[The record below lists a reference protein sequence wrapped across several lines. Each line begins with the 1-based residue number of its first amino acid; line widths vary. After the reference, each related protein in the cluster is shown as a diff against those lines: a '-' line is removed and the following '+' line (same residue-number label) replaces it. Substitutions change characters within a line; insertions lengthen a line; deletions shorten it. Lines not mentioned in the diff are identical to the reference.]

1 LSISYPIK
9 LKGDLRQTMLRTLRK
24 NMKFIIILMVAFFGI
39 SIFYGLGRYRS
50 SGGGKRTYYI
60 AEVNESGI
68 ASDQLQNAFLNAIS
82 RYDDTTLSSLD
93 QSAIVSFKKNILD
106 QLINYEL
113 FYQQAQKEKVKIS
126 NDEINLEIDKIKDN
140 FSSPEEFDEVL
151 KANNITLVRLKEDI
165 KRQLMINSILEET
178 RNQVSI
184 SDEELLEYY
193 NENKDSFL
201 EPEQVHARHILLE
214 TEEEANN
221 LLQQLKE
228 GLTDFAE
235 LAKEKSIGP
244 SAPSGGDLGF
254 FTRGQMVKEF
264 EDAAFSLEPGK
275 ISGVV
280 QTQFGYHIIKCE
292 EKKEEYSPTF
302 EEAKERIINILR
314 SQRENEAITA
324 LTSKLKEE
332 ANIVINYDFDAEI
345 ESLKS
350 SAEESQTPESTE
362 QLTSEEETVSEE
374 ATETEE
380 VDDTSKDN

>member
-1 LSISYPIK
+1 
-9 LKGDLRQTMLRTLRK
+9 
-24 NMKFIIILMVAFFGI
+24 MKTILIVVIAAFGI
-39 SIFYGLGRYRS
+39 SIFYGLGQYRS
-50 SGGGKRTYYI
+50 SGGQKRTYYI

-68 ASDQLQNAFLNAIS
+68 TSDQLQSAFLNAIS
-82 RYDDTTLSSLD
+82 RYDDKTLSSLD
-93 QSAIVSFKKNILD
+93 QSAIVSFKKNILG
-106 QLINYEL
+106 QLIDYEL
-113 FYQQAQKEKVKIS
+113 LYQQAQKEKIKIS
-126 NDEINLEIDKIKDN
+126 NDDINLEIDKIKDN
-140 FSSPEEFDEVL
+140 FSSPEEFDEAL

-178 RNQVSI
+178 RNQISI

-201 EPEQVHARHILLE
+201 EPEQVHARHILVE

-221 LLQQLKE
+221 LLLQLKE

-254 FTRGQMVKEF
+254 FARGQMVKEF
-264 EDAAFSLEPGK
+264 EEAAFSLEPGD

-292 EKKEEYSPTF
+292 EKKEEHSPTF
-302 EEAKERIINILR
+302 EEAKERISNTLKY
-314 SQRENEAITA
+314 QRENEAISA
-324 LTSKLKEE
+324 LTSKLREE
-332 ANIVINYDFDAEI
+332 AVIVYNYDFDAEI

-350 SAEESQTPESTE
+350 SAEENQSSDSTE
-362 QLTSEEETVSEE
+362 QVTSEETVLEE

-380 VDDTSKDN
+380 VKDTSQND

>member
-1 LSISYPIK
+1 
-9 LKGDLRQTMLRTLRK
+9 
-24 NMKFIIILMVAFFGI
+24 MKFIIILLVAFFGI
-39 SIFYGLGRYRS
+39 SIFYGLGQYRS
-50 SGGGKRTYYI
+50 SQRQTYYI
-60 AEVNESGI
+60 AEVNELGI
-68 ASDQLQNAFLNAIS
+68 TSNQLQSAFLNAIS
-82 RYDDTTLSSLD
+82 QYDDAVLSSLD

-106 QLINYEL
+106 QLIDYEL
-113 FYQQAQKEKVKIS
+113 IYQQAQKEKVKIS

-140 FSSPEEFDEVL
+140 FSSPEEFDEAL

-178 RNQVSI
+178 RNQVSV

-193 NENKDSFL
+193 NENKESFL
-201 EPEQVHARHILLE
+201 EPEQVHARHILVE

-221 LLQQLKE
+221 LLLQLKE

-254 FTRGQMVKEF
+254 FAIGQMVKEF
-264 EDAAFSLEPGK
+264 EDAAFSLEPGE

-302 EEAKERIINILR
+302 EEAKERISNLLK

-324 LTSKLKEE
+324 LISKLKEE

-350 SAEESQTPESTE
+350 SAEESQPSDSTE
-362 QLTSEEETVSEE
+362 QVTSEETVSEE
-374 ATETEE
+374 VTETEG
-380 VDDTSKDN
+380 VKDISQDN

>member
-1 LSISYPIK
+1 
-9 LKGDLRQTMLRTLRK
+9 MLQILRK
-24 NMKFIIILMVAFFGI
+24 KMKFIIILLVAFFGI
-39 SIFYGLGRYRS
+39 SIFYGLGQYKS
-50 SGGGKRTYYI
+50 SSQRQTYYI
-60 AEVNESGI
+60 AEVNKSGI
-68 ASDQLQNAFLNAIS
+68 TSNQLQSAFLKAIS
-82 RYDDTTLSSLD
+82 GYDDATLSSLD

-106 QLINYEL
+106 QLINTEL
-113 FYQQAQKEKVKIS
+113 LYQQAQKEKIKIS

-140 FSSPEEFDEVL
+140 FSSPEEFNEAL

-165 KRQLMINSILEET
+165 KRQLMINSVLEKT

-193 NENKDSFL
+193 NDNKESFL
-201 EPEQVHARHILLE
+201 EPEQVHARHILVE

-221 LLQQLKE
+221 LLLQLKE

-254 FTRGQMVKEF
+254 FARGQMVKEF

-275 ISGVV
+275 ISEVV
-280 QTQFGYHIIKCE
+280 QSQFGYHIIKCE

-302 EEAKERIINILR
+302 EEAKERISDTLKY
-314 SQRENEAITA
+314 QRENEAVSA
-324 LTSKLKEE
+324 LTSKLREE
-332 ANIVINYDFDAEI
+332 AVIVFNYDFDAEI

-350 SAEESQTPESTE
+350 SAEESQPSDSSE
-362 QLTSEEETVSEE
+362 QATSEETVSEE
-374 ATETEE
+374 VTETEE
-380 VDDTSKDN
+380 INDTSTDN

>member
-1 LSISYPIK
+1 M
-9 LKGDLRQTMLRTLRK
+9 R
-24 NMKFIIILMVAFFGI
+24 FIIILLVAFFGI
-39 SIFYGLGRYRS
+39 SIFYGLGQYRS
-50 SGGGKRTYYI
+50 SGGQKRTYYI

-68 ASDQLQNAFLNAIS
+68 TSDQLQKTFLNAIS
-82 RYDDTTLSSLD
+82 RYDDTALSGLD

-113 FYQQAQKEKVKIS
+113 FYQQAQKEKIKIS
-126 NDEINLEIDKIKDN
+126 NDDINLEIDKIKDN
-140 FSSPEEFDEVL
+140 FSSPEEFNEAL
-151 KANNITLVRLKEDI
+151 KANNITPAQLKEDI

-178 RNQVSI
+178 RNQISI

-193 NENKDSFL
+193 NENKESFFEL
-201 EPEQVHARHILLE
+201 EQVYARHILVE

-221 LLQQLKE
+221 LLLQLKE

-264 EDAAFSLEPGK
+264 EDAAFSLEPGE
-275 ISGVV
+275 ISDVV

-292 EKKEEYSPTF
+292 EKKEEYSPAF
-302 EEAKERIINILR
+302 EEAKERISNTLR
-314 SQRENEAITA
+314 YQKENEAISTFI
-324 LTSKLKEE
+324 SKLKEE
-332 ANIVINYDFDAEI
+332 AVIVYNYDFDAEI

-350 SAEESQTPESTE
+350 SAEESQPSESTE
-362 QLTSEEETVSEE
+362 QETSEETVSEE
-374 ATETEE
+374 VTETEE
-380 VDDTSKDN
+380 VKDTSKND

>member
-1 LSISYPIK
+1 
-9 LKGDLRQTMLRTLRK
+9 
-24 NMKFIIILMVAFFGI
+24 MKFIIILLVAFFGI
-39 SIFYGLGRYRS
+39 SIFYGLGQYRS
-50 SGGGKRTYYI
+50 SQRQTYYI
-60 AEVNESGI
+60 AEVNKSGI
-68 ASDQLQNAFLNAIS
+68 TSNQLQSSFLNAIS
-82 RYDDTTLSSLD
+82 RYDDAVLSSLD
-93 QSAIVSFKKNILD
+93 QSAIVSFKKNILN
-106 QLINYEL
+106 QLIDYEL
-113 FYQQAQKEKVKIS
+113 LYQHAQKEKVKIS

-140 FSSPEEFDEVL
+140 FSSPEEFNEAL

-193 NENKDSFL
+193 NDNKESFL
-201 EPEQVHARHILLE
+201 EPEQVHARHILVE

-221 LLQQLKE
+221 LLLQLKE

-280 QTQFGYHIIKCE
+280 QTQFGYHII
-292 EKKEEYSPTF
+292 
-302 EEAKERIINILR
+302 EEAKERINNTLKY
-314 SQRENEAITA
+314 QRENEAITA
-324 LTSKLKEE
+324 FTSKLREE
-332 ANIVINYDFDAEI
+332 AVIVFNYDFDAEI

-350 SAEESQTPESTE
+350 SEEESQTPESTE
-362 QLTSEEETVSEE
+362 QVTSEEETTSEE
-374 ATETEE
+374 TTETDE
-380 VDDTSKDN
+380 VNDTSKND

>member
-1 LSISYPIK
+1 
-9 LKGDLRQTMLRTLRK
+9 MLQILRK
-24 NMKFIIILMVAFFGI
+24 KMKFIIILLVAFFGI
-39 SIFYGLGRYRS
+39 SIFYGLGQYRS
-50 SGGGKRTYYI
+50 SQRQSYYI

-68 ASDQLQNAFLNAIS
+68 TSNQLQSAFLNTIS
-82 RYDDTTLSSLD
+82 QYDDATLSSLD
-93 QSAIVSFKKNILD
+93 QSAIVSFKKNILN
-106 QLINYEL
+106 QLIDHEL
-113 FYQQAQKEKVKIS
+113 LYQQAQKEKVKIS

-140 FSSPEEFDEVL
+140 FSSPEEFNEAL

-193 NENKDSFL
+193 NENKESFL
-201 EPEQVHARHILLE
+201 EPEQVHARHILVE

-221 LLQQLKE
+221 LLLQLKE

-254 FTRGQMVKEF
+254 FARGQMVKEF
-264 EDAAFSLEPGK
+264 EDAVFSLEPGK

-302 EEAKERIINILR
+302 EEAKERISNTLKY
-314 SQRENEAITA
+314 QRENEAISA
-324 LTSKLKEE
+324 LTSKLREE
-332 ANIVINYDFDAEI
+332 AVIVFNYDFDAEI

-350 SAEESQTPESTE
+350 SAEESQPSESSE
-362 QLTSEEETVSEE
+362 QVTSEETVSEE

-380 VDDTSKDN
+380 VKDTSKND

>member
-1 LSISYPIK
+1 
-9 LKGDLRQTMLRTLRK
+9 MLQILRK
-24 NMKFIIILMVAFFGI
+24 KMKFILILMVAFFGI
-39 SIFYGLGRYRS
+39 SIFYGLGQYRS

-68 ASDQLQNAFLNAIS
+68 TSDQLQNAFLNAIS
-82 RYDDTTLSSLD
+82 RYDDAVLSSLD
-93 QSAIVSFKKNILD
+93 QPAIVSFKKNILN
-106 QLINYEL
+106 QLIDYEL

-140 FSSPEEFDEVL
+140 FSSPEEFNEAL

-193 NENKDSFL
+193 NENKESFL
-201 EPEQVHARHILLE
+201 EPEQIHARHILVE

-221 LLQQLKE
+221 LLLQLKE

-254 FTRGQMVKEF
+254 FSRGQMVKEF

-302 EEAKERIINILR
+302 EEAKERISNILG
-314 SQRENEAITA
+314 SQRENEAITT
-324 LTSKLKEE
+324 LTSKLREE
-332 ANIVINYDFDAEI
+332 AVIVFNYDFDAEI

-362 QLTSEEETVSEE
+362 QATSEEETVSEE

-380 VDDTSKDN
+380 VNDTSN

>member
-1 LSISYPIK
+1 M
-9 LKGDLRQTMLRTLRK
+9 GQ
-24 NMKFIIILMVAFFGI
+24 
-39 SIFYGLGRYRS
+39 YRS
-50 SGGGKRTYYI
+50 NQRQTYYI
-60 AEVNESGI
+60 AEVNELGI
-68 ASDQLQNAFLNAIS
+68 TSNQLQSAFLNAIS
-82 RYDDTTLSSLD
+82 RYDDAVLSSLD
-93 QSAIVSFKKNILD
+93 QSAIVSFKKNILE
-106 QLINYEL
+106 QLIDYEL
-113 FYQQAQKEKVKIS
+113 IYQQAQKEKVKIS
-126 NDEINLEIDKIKDN
+126 NDEINLEIDKIKDS
-140 FSSPEEFDEVL
+140 FSSPEEFDEAL
-151 KANNITLVRLKEDI
+151 KANNITLVRLEEDI

-178 RNQVSI
+178 RNQISV

-193 NENKDSFL
+193 NENKESFL
-201 EPEQVHARHILLE
+201 EPEQVHARHILVE

-221 LLQQLKE
+221 LLLQLKE

-254 FTRGQMVKEF
+254 FATGQMVKEF
-264 EDAAFSLEPGK
+264 EDAAFSLEPGE

-302 EEAKERIINILR
+302 EEAKERISNILI

-324 LTSKLKEE
+324 LISKLKEE

-350 SAEESQTPESTE
+350 SAEESQPSDSTE
-362 QLTSEEETVSEE
+362 QVTSEETVSEE
-374 ATETEE
+374 VTETEE
-380 VDDTSKDN
+380 VKDVSQDN

>member
-1 LSISYPIK
+1 
-9 LKGDLRQTMLRTLRK
+9 MLRILRK
-24 NMKFIIILMVAFFGI
+24 KMKFIIILLVGFFGI
-39 SIFYGLGRYRS
+39 SIFYGLGQYKS
-50 SGGGKRTYYI
+50 SSQRQTYYM
-60 AEVNESGI
+60 AEVNKSGI
-68 ASDQLQNAFLNAIS
+68 TSNQLQSAFLKAIS
-82 RYDDTTLSSLD
+82 GYDDATLSSLD

-106 QLINYEL
+106 QLINTEL
-113 FYQQAQKEKVKIS
+113 LYQQAQKEKIKIS

-140 FSSPEEFDEVL
+140 FSSPEEFNEAL

-165 KRQLMINSILEET
+165 KRQLMINSVLEET

-193 NENKDSFL
+193 NENKESFL
-201 EPEQVHARHILLE
+201 EPEQVHARHILVE

-221 LLQQLKE
+221 LLLQLKE

-254 FTRGQMVKEF
+254 FARGQMVKEF

-275 ISGVV
+275 ISEVV
-280 QTQFGYHIIKCE
+280 QSQFGYHIIKCE

-302 EEAKERIINILR
+302 EEAKERISDTLKY
-314 SQRENEAITA
+314 QRENEAVSA
-324 LTSKLKEE
+324 LTSKLREE
-332 ANIVINYDFDAEI
+332 AVIVFNYDFDAEI

-350 SAEESQTPESTE
+350 SAEESQPSDSSE
-362 QLTSEEETVSEE
+362 QATSEETVSEE
-374 ATETEE
+374 VTETEE
-380 VDDTSKDN
+380 INDTSTDN

>member
-1 LSISYPIK
+1 
-9 LKGDLRQTMLRTLRK
+9 MLRILRK

-50 SGGGKRTYYI
+50 SGGQKRTYYI

-68 ASDQLQNAFLNAIS
+68 TSDQLQKTFLNAIS
-82 RYDDTTLSSLD
+82 RYDDKTLSNLD

-106 QLINYEL
+106 QLIDYEL
-113 FYQQAQKEKVKIS
+113 LYQQAQKEKVKIH

-140 FSSPEEFDEVL
+140 FSSPEEFNEAL
-151 KANNITLVRLKEDI
+151 KANNITLVQLKDDI

-178 RNQVSI
+178 RNQISI
-184 SDEELLEYY
+184 TDDELLEYY
-193 NENKDSFL
+193 NENKESLF
-201 EPEQVHARHILLE
+201 EPEQVHARHILVE
-214 TEEEANN
+214 TAEEANN
-221 LLQQLKE
+221 LLLQLKE

-254 FTRGQMVKEF
+254 FARGQMVKEF
-264 EDAAFSLEPGK
+264 EEAAFSLKPGE

-292 EKKEEYSPTF
+292 DKKEEYSPTF
-302 EEAKERIINILR
+302 EEAKEKINNTLK
-314 SQRENEAITA
+314 SQKENEAISA
-324 LTSKLKEE
+324 LISKLREE
-332 ANIVINYDFDAEI
+332 AVIVYNQDFDAEI

-350 SAEESQTPESTE
+350 STEENQSSDSTE
-362 QLTSEEETVSEE
+362 RITSDETISEE

-380 VDDTSKDN
+380 VKDTSEND